1 MIWTLGGRPALDL
14 SQENYFCD
22 SRGSH
27 PGLCPGHRPRCEG
40 QSLNC
45 ASWEL
50 PLPTGDVDPDK
61 GQGSGEGQAWTL
73 AGESL

>member
-1 MIWTLGGRPALDL
+1 MTLVVPVLASAQAIG
-14 SQENYFCD
+14 
-22 SRGSH
+22 
-27 PGLCPGHRPRCEG
+27 PGVRVK
-40 QSLNC
+40 SLNC